1 MRIATALLVIF
12 LLVLLGGTGW
22 FVFDGMTVVTDAQ
35 VSTHG
40 YIAMALG
47 VTFSL
52 VIGVALMVLLFYSSR
67 YGYDEPARSIRSDD
81 APHPGSEPSPH

>member
-1 MRIATALLVIF
+1 MRIGTVLLVIF

-22 FVFDGMTVVTDAQ
+22 FVVDGMAPVGDVE

-47 VTFSL
+47 VALSL
-52 VIGVALMVLLFYSSR
+52 IIGVSLMVLLFYSSR
-67 YGYDEPARSIRSDD
+67 HGYDEPARSTRNDT
-81 APHPGSEPSPH
+81 PGSSPSPR